1 MNKHEIIEILEDNGL
16 DNVSEIKKNKELFIV
31 KFRYEFDD
39 VELEGAESYANEE
52 SANNIKDEKW
62 YEDFYLP
69 YLNDIAI
76 DNVEDVINDISED
89 YNLQYEFIAYELS
102 KEQTEYSEFI
112 AVFYEED
119 INFNI
124 DDIILE
130 L

>member
-1 MNKHEIIEILEDNGL
+1 MNKHEIIEILEDSGL
-16 DNVSEIKKNKELFIV
+16 DNVCEIKKNKDLFIV

-69 YLNDIAI
+69 YLNDMAI
-76 DNVEDVINDISED
+76 DNVEDIINDISED
-89 YNLQYEFIAYELS
+89 YDLQYEFISYELS
-102 KEQTEYSEFI
+102 QEQNEYSEFI

-119 INFNI
+119 LNFNI